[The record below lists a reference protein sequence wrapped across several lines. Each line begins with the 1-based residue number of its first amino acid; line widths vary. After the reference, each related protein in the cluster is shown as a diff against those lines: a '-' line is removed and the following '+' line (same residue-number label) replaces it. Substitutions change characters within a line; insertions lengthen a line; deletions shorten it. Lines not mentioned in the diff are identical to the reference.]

1 MSPSYDYQCQ
11 CGDTA
16 TIIRSITAEENKPI
30 CAKCAVKMTRVF
42 EKPAITFKGDGW
54 AGKDSK

>member
-1 MSPSYDYQCQ
+1 MPTYEYQCQ

-16 TIIRSITAEENKPI
+16 TIVRSITDEENKPI
-30 CAKCAVKMTRVF
+30 CAKCAVEMTRIYDN
-42 EKPAITFKGDGW
+42 PAIEFKGDGR

>member
-1 MSPSYDYQCQ
+1 MPTYEYQCQ

-16 TIIRSITAEENKPI
+16 TIVRSITVKENKPI
-30 CAKCAVKMTRVF
+30 CAKCAVEMTRVYDN
-42 EKPAITFKGDGW
+42 PAIEFKGDGW